1 MHIGS
6 DVNDNRMVFFLC
18 EFLLYVLAN
27 PNFQTI
33 NPLFFFQVLLLLL
46 LSIPKALSK
55 RAEFEVPLSPPLFSL
70 LFYLM
75 CLMLCAL
82 HVIVCTSA
90 ESLCYFC
97 SMSWLTAV
105 GVMMLIS
112 ALMCGILSAIAKIFE
127 NSRLPPKVRACVNYG
142 SKCFI
147 FHNTIS

>member
-1 MHIGS
+1 MS
-6 DVNDNRMVFFLC
+6 FVC
-18 EFLLYVLAN
+18 EFWLYALAN
-27 PNFQTI
+27 SDSLPVGSLF
-33 NPLFFFQVLLLLL
+33 LFFSPLQVLLLLF
-46 LSIPKALSK
+46 LSVPKALSS

-75 CLMLCAL
+75 CLVLCAV

-112 ALMCGILSAIAKIFE
+112 ALMCGILSAVGKTLE
-127 NSRLPPKVRACVNYG
+127 NSRLPLKVRACINYG
-142 SKCFI
+142 SQFCSLWHTSK
-147 FHNTIS
+147 